1 MDAVCEGDVGHL
13 SEGLTKGTKAHID
26 SCLTSKAETALDYLI
41 ANWCRPLRASLHWLT
56 CCALSQGNRSF
67 DRPFILGAALHTLC

>member
-41 ANWCRPLRASLHWLT
+41 APTDVARFGLRYNHQTAVLFT
-56 CCALSQGNRSF
+56 KQTIF
-67 DRPFILGAALHTLC
+67 